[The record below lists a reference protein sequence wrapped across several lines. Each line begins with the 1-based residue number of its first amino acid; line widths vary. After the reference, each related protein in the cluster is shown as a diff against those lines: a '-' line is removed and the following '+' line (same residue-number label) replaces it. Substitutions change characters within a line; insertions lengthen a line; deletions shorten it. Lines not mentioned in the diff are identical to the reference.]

1 MGQRKLLAEV
11 VHPSHSSVVGNAL
24 ACKEFVEVHTAT
36 ERTGVVMVV
45 VAEETTLLVVERKDL
60 GDTAEEGMAAVV
72 VVAEVDTVEE
82 DKAEVVVVVAV
93 VGRKDL
99 GSIAEVDTVGES
111 KAFEVVVAVA
121 NVVVVPQRVQ
131 ICCRP
136 SRQTSIYL
144 ISSYRGWCLLHKS

>member
-1 MGQRKLLAEV
+1 M
-11 VHPSHSSVVGNAL
+11 GNAL

-36 ERTGVVMVV
+36 ERTGVVTVV

-60 GDTAEEGMAAVV
+60 GDMAEEGMAAVV

-82 DKAEVVVVVAV
+82 DKAEVVAV

-99 GSIAEVDTVGES
+99 ASIAEVDTVGES
-111 KAFEVVVAVA
+111 KASEVVVVAVA

-136 SRQTSIYL
+136 SRQTSINL
-144 ISSYRGWCLLHKS
+144 ISALKKVNSVSQSTC